1 MTLVT
6 HLSPPRTEV
15 CPAVP
20 ARSSALAPSTRDYL
34 ALPLRQRASWVVLL
48 GSMTAV
54 TALTIDLYLP
64 AFPTLQ
70 DELATSAARVQ
81 LTLTGTLV
89 GLALGQLVVGPL
101 SDALGR
107 RRPLV
112 AGLALHLVASLACA
126 VAPSIAVLGVL
137 RVLQGVGC
145 AAASVVALAVVR
157 DLFDGAGGARLVSRL
172 VLVIG
177 VAPVLA
183 PSVGSYL
190 LAVTSWR
197 GIFVLLAVIAAAL
210 WVAALLWLPETLPPA
225 LRRPVG
231 VRSSARTYRSLL
243 GDRATL
249 GLVVTAGLTISALF
263 SYVSAAPFVLQELYG
278 LDAQDFAL
286 VFAVIGASLVVGTQT
301 TGQLVSR
308 VAPQRL
314 LVTGLVGGLAGAL
327 VITALVVT
335 DTGGL
340 AALVVALCATTLFTG
355 VAMPSSPSLVLSRHA
370 WAAGSAAALL
380 GFAQF
385 GIGGAVA
392 PVVGLSGLRGDL
404 AMALAMAAAL
414 ATALVVHLLVV
425 RPVLNDPPRLRG
437 ASSVP
442 PRPAAARVA
451 VRGASR

>member
-1 MTLVT
+1 M
-6 HLSPPRTEV
+6 
-15 CPAVP
+15 P
-20 ARSSALAPSTRDYL
+20 ARPSALAPPTRDYL
-34 ALPLRQRASWVVLL
+34 ALPLRQRARWVLLL
-48 GSMTAV
+48 GSMTAL

-70 DELATSAARVQ
+70 DELATTAPRVQ

-112 AGLALHLVASLACA
+112 AGLALHLAASLACA
-126 VAPSIAVLGVL
+126 VAPSIGVLGAL

-157 DLFDGAGGARLVSRL
+157 DLFDGPGGARLVSRL

-183 PSVGSYL
+183 PSAGSYL

-197 GIFVLLAVIAAAL
+197 GIFVLLAVVAAAL
-210 WVAALLWLPETLPPA
+210 WVAAALRLPETLPPA
-225 LRRPVG
+225 RRRPVG
-231 VRSSARTYRSLL
+231 VRASATTYRWLL
-243 GDRATL
+243 ADRATL

-278 LDAQDFAL
+278 LDAQSFAL
-286 VFAVIGASLVVGTQT
+286 VFAAVGVALVVGTQT

-314 LVTGLVGGLAGAL
+314 LVTGLVGGLAAAL
-327 VITALVVT
+327 VVTALVLT

-340 AALVVALCATTLFTG
+340 PGLVVALCATTLLTG
-355 VAMPSSPSLVLSRHA
+355 VAMPSTPSLVLSRHA

-392 PVVGLSGLRGDL
+392 PLVGLVGLRGDL
-404 AMALAMAAAL
+404 AMGLAMAAAL
-414 ATALVVHLLVV
+414 AAALVVHLLVSQ
-425 RPVLNDPPRLRG
+425 PVLSAPPRLPPAASPDAPPPPAARAG
-437 ASSVP
+437 APGGSRRPSP
-442 PRPAAARVA
+442 GRARPAR
-451 VRGASR
+451 